1 MDPFIKRNKGYIV
14 INFQNLT
21 DATIIDRPN
30 RFIVRSYLNNKI
42 INVHLHDPGRLEEL
56 IYTGNHMLIRKAKG
70 KKTDYSVTFIK
81 NNNVYTFND
90 ARFHSEIAS
99 KFIKDGYEKEVK
111 VDDSRIDF
119 KYGNSFIEVKS
130 CTLVE
135 NGIAKFPDAQ
145 TVRGKKHL
153 ITLMNLMKNHYDS
166 YVLFLIFN
174 ENAKCFL
181 PNAERDLDFSKTFY
195 DAYSHDVKFKFLVF
209 YYKNNSIYFKNEIK
223 LCENLK

>member
-1 MDPFIKRNKGYIV
+1 MTPFIDVPENYRV
-14 INFQNLT
+14 MEFENLIDT
-21 DATIIDRPN
+21 AIIDRPN
-30 RFIVRSYLNNKI
+30 RFIVRTKLNNNI

-56 IYTGNHMLIRKAKG
+56 IYGGNHMLIREAKG

-81 NNNVYTFND
+81 NSDVYTFND

-99 KFIKDGYEKEVK
+99 KFIKNGYEKEIRVN
-111 VDDSRIDF
+111 DSRIDF
-119 KYGNSFIEVKS
+119 IYNNSFIEVKS

-135 NGIAKFPDAQ
+135 DGVAKFPDAK

-153 ITLMNLMKNHYDS
+153 MTLMDLIKSNHES

-174 ENAKCFL
+174 ENACCFL
-181 PNAERDLDFSKTFY
+181 PNSERDPEFSKTFY
-195 DAYSHDVKFKFLVF
+195 EAYNYGVKFKFLVF

-223 LCENLK
+223 LCGN